1 MKKIISKFMLVYVF
15 LIMFALPFVSLAQY
29 TVPDQ
34 GGGRSSVSGGCLVEY
49 QYNKNI
55 GGLFD
60 YVTCIIGG
68 SVIGLL
74 FAVATAFF
82 LYGVVQFLMNAED
95 QEKQAKGKAF
105 MIWGIVALAVMF
117 SVWGLVGVLQN
128 TFDVKDST
136 SPDLP
141 TLKI

>member
-1 MKKIISKFMLVYVF
+1 MYGLV
-15 LIMFALPFVSLAQY
+15 LMFAFPFVSLAQY

-34 GGGRSSVSGGCLVEY
+34 GGGRSSQSGGCLAEY
-49 QYNKNI
+49 QYNKNL
-55 GGLFD
+55 GGLFE
-60 YVTCIIGG
+60 YVTCLIGG

-82 LYGVVQFLMNAED
+82 LYGVVQFLMNAD
-95 QEKQAKGKAF
+95 NQEKQDKGKSF
-105 MIWGIVALAVMF
+105 MVWGIVALAVMF

-128 TFDVKDST
+128 TFDVKDGT

-141 TLKI
+141 TLKTN